1 MKLFK
6 KKLII
11 YLVIHLIFCF
21 GFICKINAKEI
32 NPKNLQMI
40 NSIGYSQGKAFGFNN
55 QKILI
60 NNLSELPINNN
71 NSIGANALLS
81 SINSKYQNN
90 NSFAINSIDFFHRYK
105 FYSSK
110 NFSLT
115 IQNSFKPIM
124 LYNENKYLSLMPKQ
138 QDYELR
144 LLIANNMS
152 DRLVNHVLKNQKKYF
167 LRFELAYRR
176 KFSNPFD
183 EIRNKLWLGIKLT
196 NKFSLLNNYE
206 IIFNVRSKANN
217 HDNSYKNFN
226 NFQFSKHAHSI
237 LNLGFICHYQNDLAW
252 QLSVFKRFSGN
263 NPFFDQQGINLGL
276 IQSF

>member
-11 YLVIHLIFCF
+11 YLVISLIYCF
-21 GFICKINAKEI
+21 GFIYKINAKEI

-40 NSIGYSQGKAFGFNN
+40 NSIGYSEGKAFGYNN

-60 NNLSELPINNN
+60 NNLSELPISKN
-71 NSIGANALLS
+71 NSIGANTLLS
-81 SINSKYQNN
+81 SINSKYQNKN
-90 NSFAINSIDFFHRYK
+90 ALAINSIDFFHRYK

-110 NFSLT
+110 NFGLT
-115 IQNSFKPIM
+115 IQNSFKPFM

-152 DRLVNHVLKNQKKYF
+152 DRLVNHVLQNQKKYF
-167 LRFELAYRR
+167 LRLELAYRR

-183 EIRNKLWLGIKLT
+183 EIRNKLWFGIKLT
-196 NKFSLLNNYE
+196 DKFSLLNNYE
-206 IIFNVRSKANN
+206 LIFNVRSKANI

-226 NFQFSKHAHSI
+226 NFQFSKHANSI
-237 LNLGFICHYQNDLAW
+237 LNLGLVYHCKKDLAW
-252 QLSVFKRFSGN
+252 QLSMFKRLSGN
-263 NPFFDQQGINLGL
+263 NPFFDQKGISLGL
-276 IQSF
+276 IQNF